1 MKKMKLKCNP
11 LTAGMRV
18 AGKLLSVVLLA
29 CFVLTGCDTPST
41 KQKLAE
47 TRQLNDSLMLMTLQ
61 QQNEIAE
68 LVGMFGEVSSK
79 LDEINGAISVQ
90 NAEDNH
96 DLQSQRERLMN
107 RLQNIQQRIQEKQ
120 TALDKLQKQYSAALG
135 QNAELKKTID
145 RMQREIN
152 DYIAQIGEY
161 KNQLRQ
167 KNEQIAQ
174 LNMDLSSAQDSI
186 EAVNSQN
193 QDHRTVLAA
202 QDRMLNSGFYII
214 ATKKELKDMGLIK
227 KGVFTAAKLK
237 PSTFDTSVFRQ
248 IDIREV
254 TEIPLGSKDAKILS
268 AMPEGSYELV
278 KDYDRTLK
286 IVITDPASFWS
297 ITRYLVVMI

>member
-1 MKKMKLKCNP
+1 MKKMNLKRNP
-11 LTAGMRV
+11 LAAGAFAV
-18 AGKLLSVVLLA
+18 GKLWSILLLA

-61 QQNEIAE
+61 QQNEVAE

-79 LDEINGAISVQ
+79 LDEINGAINVP
-90 NAEDNH
+90 NAEENS
-96 DLQSQRERLMN
+96 DLQSQRDRLMA
-107 RLQNIQQRIQEKQ
+107 RLQDIQQRIQDKQ
-120 TALDKLQKQYSAALG
+120 SALDKLQSQYSAALG
-135 QNAELKKTID
+135 KNAELKKTID
-145 RMQREIN
+145 RMQREI
-152 DYIAQIGEY
+152 DGYIAQI
-161 KNQLRQ
+161 KNYETQLQR
-167 KNEQIAQ
+167 KNEQIAR
-174 LNMDLSSAQDSI
+174 LNSDLSTAQDSI
-186 EAVNSQN
+186 HIVNTQN
-193 QDHRTVLAA
+193 MDHQTVLAA

-214 ATKKELKDMGLIK
+214 ATKKELREMGLIK
-227 KGVFTAAKLK
+227 KGVFSAAKLK

-268 AMPEGSYELV
+268 AMPEGAYELV